1 MTGNALIK
9 RHDASLA
16 STRASLVIE
25 ENGKE
30 RNGFGCEGV
39 GVRRG
44 RRIWNRKKFGTKKL
58 APDIS
63 ITL

>member
-1 MTGNALIK
+1 MNGNALIK

-16 STRASLVIE
+16 STRASLMIE

-39 GVRRG
+39 GVRRV
-44 RRIWNRKKFGTKKL
+44 RLSRFFQ
-58 APDIS
+58 S
-63 ITL
+63 Q